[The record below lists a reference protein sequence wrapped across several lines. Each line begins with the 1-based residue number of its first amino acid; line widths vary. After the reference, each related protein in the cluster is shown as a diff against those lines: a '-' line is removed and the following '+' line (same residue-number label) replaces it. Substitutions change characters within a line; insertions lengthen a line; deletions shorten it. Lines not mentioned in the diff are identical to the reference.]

1 MYLLHAFADSSVRTL
16 QEITYY
22 FGEQEIPL
30 RRLTLLFKSLYTQV
44 CGTRR
49 RSRALPSRLCCR
61 CRTGKVIVSPADT
74 KENATPDA
82 TTKESATKREIS
94 VEIPVEDVTR
104 QTDALI
110 QKYQKVARIPGFRR
124 GHVPASIIRQRFS
137 EEIKTDMVE
146 ALIPRFFR
154 QEAERLSL
162 HPVSQPRVTDLHL
175 HDGEP
180 LRFKAAFEVLPAIK
194 LEGYKELRAEKPEIA
209 VSEADVE
216 QALADLRERHASFN
230 PIEGRALADG
240 DFAQVSLD
248 GHPKAE
254 PKSGEAK
261 TGESKSDEGQ
271 PVHMDEV
278 LVEIA
283 GQNTMPEF
291 TEHLRGTN
299 PGDER
304 SFDVNYPQDTE
315 DKRLAGKTFTYA
327 VKVQAIKQK
336 SLPELNDEFAKT
348 LGEFQTVDDL
358 RKAVREQMESE
369 RKHRAEHE
377 AKEKL
382 VKELIQR
389 NDFEVPDSL
398 IEQQID
404 IRLERGLRA
413 LAAQGLTAEQMKKM
427 DLPRLRAG
435 QRDQA
440 VHDVKAALLLE
451 RVAEEENIQV
461 SDEEFDRELEALAR
475 QSKQTSEAVR
485 ARLTRDGGLDR
496 IRTRIRNEKT
506 LEFLY
511 HQSA

>member
-1 MYLLHAFADSSVRTL
+1 M
-16 QEITYY
+16 
-22 FGEQEIPL
+22 
-30 RRLTLLFKSLYTQV
+30 
-44 CGTRR
+44 
-49 RSRALPSRLCCR
+49 
-61 CRTGKVIVSPADT
+61 SPA
-74 KENATPDA
+74 E
-82 TTKESATKREIS
+82 TKESTTKREIE
-94 VEIPVEDVTR
+94 VEIPVEDVAR
-104 QTDALI
+104 QTDSLI

-154 QEAERLSL
+154 REAERLSL

-180 LRFKAAFEVLPAIK
+180 LRFKAAFEVLPEIK
-194 LEGYKELRAEKPEIA
+194 LEGYKELRADKPEIA

-230 PIEGRALADG
+230 PVEGRALADG

-248 GHPKAE
+248 GNPRSGDDAE
-254 PKSGEAK
+254 GKSG
-261 TGESKSDEGQ
+261 EGQ

-283 GQNTMPEF
+283 GKNTMPEF
-291 TEHLRGTN
+291 TENLRGTSA
-299 PGDER
+299 GDER
-304 SFDVNYPQDTE
+304 TFDVHYPEDTQ
-315 DKRLAGKTFTYA
+315 DKRLAGKTFSYA

-336 SLPELNDEFAKT
+336 SLPELNDEFAKQ

-358 RKAVREQMESE
+358 RKAIREQMESE
-369 RKHRAEHE
+369 RKHQAEHA

-382 VKELIQR
+382 VGELIQR

-413 LAAQGLTAEQMKKM
+413 LAAQGLTTEQMKKM
-427 DLPRLRAG
+427 DLNRLRAG
-435 QRDQA
+435 QREQA
-440 VHDVKAALLLE
+440 IHDVKAALLLE
-451 RVAEEENIQV
+451 RVAEEENIQIG
-461 SDEEFDRELEALAR
+461 DEELNRELEALAK

-511 HQSA
+511 RQSA

>member
-1 MYLLHAFADSSVRTL
+1 MGR
-16 QEITYY
+16 
-22 FGEQEIPL
+22 FGKA
-30 RRLTLLFKSLYTQV
+30 T
-44 CGTRR
+44 
-49 RSRALPSRLCCR
+49 
-61 CRTGKVIVSPADT
+61 VSPTDIKDDAA
-74 KENATPDA
+74 KEGPVKDSLI
-82 TTKESATKREIS
+82 KESSTKREIQI
-94 VEIPVEDVTR
+94 EIPVDDVNR
-104 QTDALI
+104 QTDAII

-162 HPVSQPRVTDLHL
+162 HPVSQPRVTDLRL

-180 LRFKAAFEVLPAIK
+180 LRFKAAFEVLPEIK
-194 LEGYKELRAEKPEIA
+194 LQGYKELRADKPEIA

-216 QALADLRERHASFN
+216 QAINDLRERQAAFN
-230 PIEGRALADG
+230 PVEGRALADG

-248 GHPKAE
+248 GIPKAADV
-254 PKSGEAK
+254 PKDDQKKEGK
-261 TGESKSDEGQ
+261 KDDGQ

-283 GQNTMPEF
+283 GKNTMPEF
-291 TEHLRGTN
+291 SEHLRGAV

-304 SFDVNYPQDTE
+304 TFDVSYPEDTQ
-315 DKRLAGKTFTYA
+315 DKRLAGKTFTYT

-336 SLPELNDEFAKT
+336 SLPQLNDEFAKS
-348 LGEFQTVDDL
+348 LGEFQTADDI
-358 RKAVREQMESE
+358 KKVIREQIEAE
-369 RKHRAEHE
+369 RKHEAEHA

-382 VKELIQR
+382 VGELIQR
-389 NDFEVPDSL
+389 NEFEVPDSL
-398 IEQQID
+398 IDQQID
-404 IRLERGLRA
+404 IRIERGLRA

-427 DLPRLRAG
+427 DLQRLRVG

-440 VHDVKAALLLE
+440 IHDVKAALLLE
-451 RVAEEENIQV
+451 RVAEEENVQV
-461 SDEEFDRELEALAR
+461 SDEELNQELEALAR

-506 LEFLY
+506 LDFLY
-511 HQSA
+511 RQSA

>member
-1 MYLLHAFADSSVRTL
+1 MSPTDIKDS
-16 QEITYY
+16 
-22 FGEQEIPL
+22 
-30 RRLTLLFKSLYTQV
+30 
-44 CGTRR
+44 
-49 RSRALPSRLCCR
+49 A
-61 CRTGKVIVSPADT
+61 T
-74 KENATPDA
+74 KDS
-82 TTKESATKREIS
+82 TTKESTTKREIQ
-94 VEIPVEDVTR
+94 VEIPVADVNR
-104 QTDALI
+104 QTDSLI

-146 ALIPRFFR
+146 ALIPRYFR
-154 QEAERLSL
+154 QEAERLGI

-180 LRFKAAFEVLPAIK
+180 LRFKAAFEVLPEIK
-194 LEGYKELRAEKPEIA
+194 LEGYKELRADKPEIA

-216 QALADLRERHASFN
+216 HALADLRERHASFN
-230 PIEGRALADG
+230 PVEGRALADG

-248 GHPKAE
+248 GNPKPGE
-254 PKSGEAK
+254 SESETESETESGTESGTRPGTKSG
-261 TGESKSDEGQ
+261 EGQ

-283 GQNTMPEF
+283 GKDTMPEF
-291 TEHLRGTN
+291 TEHLRGTS
-299 PGDER
+299 PGDDR
-304 SFDVNYPQDTE
+304 TFDVNYPEDTQ
-315 DKRLAGKTFTYA
+315 DKRLAGKTFTYT
-327 VKVQAIKQK
+327 VKVQSIKQK
-336 SLPELNDEFAKT
+336 SLPELNEEFAKQ
-348 LGEFQTVDDL
+348 LGEFQTVDDV
-358 RKAVREQMESE
+358 RKAIREQMESE
-369 RKHRAEHE
+369 RKNQAERE

-382 VKELIQR
+382 VGELIQR

-427 DLPRLRAG
+427 DLSRLRVG
-435 QRDQA
+435 QREQA
-440 VHDVKAALLLE
+440 IHDVKAALLLE
-451 RVAEEENIQV
+451 RVAEEENVQV
-461 SDEEFDRELEALAR
+461 SDEELNQELESLAK

-506 LEFLY
+506 LDFLY
-511 HQSA
+511 DQSA

>member
-1 MYLLHAFADSSVRTL
+1 M
-16 QEITYY
+16 
-22 FGEQEIPL
+22 
-30 RRLTLLFKSLYTQV
+30 
-44 CGTRR
+44 
-49 RSRALPSRLCCR
+49 
-61 CRTGKVIVSPADT
+61 SPAEIKDST
-74 KENATPDA
+74 NEN
-82 TTKESATKREIS
+82 TTKESATKREIQ
-94 VEIPVEDVTR
+94 VEIPVEDVNR
-104 QTDALI
+104 QTESLI

-175 HDGEP
+175 HEGEP
-180 LRFKAAFEVLPAIK
+180 LRFKAAFEVLPEIK
-194 LEGYKELRAEKPEIA
+194 LEGYKELRADKPEIA

-216 QALADLRERHASFN
+216 QALTDLRERHASFN
-230 PIEGRALADG
+230 TVEGRALADG

-248 GHPKAE
+248 GTPKTGQT
-254 PKSGEAK
+254 SGEAK
-261 TGESKSDEGQ
+261 TEDGQ

-283 GQNTMPEF
+283 GGNTMPEF
-291 TEHLRGTN
+291 TEHLRGTSA
-299 PGDER
+299 GDER
-304 SFDVNYPQDTE
+304 TFDVNYPEDTQ

-336 SLPELNDEFAKT
+336 SLPELNDEFAKQ
-348 LGEFQTVDDL
+348 LGEFQTMDDV
-358 RKAVREQMESE
+358 RKAIREQMESE
-369 RKHRAEHE
+369 RKHEAQHA

-382 VKELIQR
+382 VGELIQR

-427 DLPRLRAG
+427 DLNRLRAG
-435 QRDQA
+435 QREQA
-440 VHDVKAALLLE
+440 IHDVKAALLLE
-451 RVAEEENIQV
+451 RVAEEENVQV
-461 SDEEFDRELEALAR
+461 SDEELNQELEALAR

-511 HQSA
+511 QQSA

>member
-1 MYLLHAFADSSVRTL
+1 M
-16 QEITYY
+16 
-22 FGEQEIPL
+22 
-30 RRLTLLFKSLYTQV
+30 
-44 CGTRR
+44 
-49 RSRALPSRLCCR
+49 
-61 CRTGKVIVSPADT
+61 SPAET
-74 KENATPDA
+74 KETPSKDGSNDDSLSKQE
-82 TTKESATKREIS
+82 TPNTSSTKREIE
-94 VEIPVEDVTR
+94 VEIPVADVNR
-104 QTDALI
+104 QTESLI

-146 ALIPRFFR
+146 ALIPQFFR
-154 QEAERLSL
+154 REAERLSL

-180 LRFKAAFEVLPAIK
+180 LRFKAAFEVLPEIK
-194 LEGYKELRAEKPEIA
+194 LEGYKELRADKPEIA
-209 VSEADVE
+209 VTAEDVE
-216 QALADLRERHASFN
+216 KALTDLRERHATFN
-230 PIEGRALADG
+230 PVEGRALADG

-248 GHPKAE
+248 GHPKLGE
-254 PKSGEAK
+254 VKPGEAK
-261 TGESKSDEGQ
+261 ADKGQ

-299 PGDER
+299 AGDER
-304 SFDVNYPQDTE
+304 TFDVNYPEDTQ
-315 DKRLAGKTFTYA
+315 DKRLAGKTFAYT
-327 VKVQAIKQK
+327 VKVQSVKQK
-336 SLPELNDEFAKT
+336 SLPELNDEFAKS
-348 LGEFQTVDDL
+348 LGEFQAVDDV
-358 RKAVREQMESE
+358 RKAIREQMEAE
-369 RKHRAEHE
+369 RKHEAERT

-382 VKELIQR
+382 VGELIER
-389 NDFEVPDSL
+389 NDFEVPESL

-404 IRLERGLRA
+404 IRIERGLRA

-427 DLPRLRAG
+427 DLNRLRAG
-435 QRDQA
+435 QHDQA

-461 SDEEFDRELEALAR
+461 SDEEFERELEALAR

-485 ARLTRDGGLDR
+485 ARLTQDGGLDR

-506 LEFLY
+506 LDFLY
-511 HQSA
+511 RQSA

>member
-1 MYLLHAFADSSVRTL
+1 M
-16 QEITYY
+16 
-22 FGEQEIPL
+22 
-30 RRLTLLFKSLYTQV
+30 
-44 CGTRR
+44 
-49 RSRALPSRLCCR
+49 
-61 CRTGKVIVSPADT
+61 SPAEIKDG
-74 KENATPDA
+74 
-82 TTKESATKREIS
+82 TTKESTTPENTTPESTTKASATKREIA
-94 VEIPVEDVTR
+94 VEIPVEDVNR
-104 QTDALI
+104 QTDTLI

-146 ALIPRFFR
+146 ALVPRFFR
-154 QEAERLSL
+154 REAERLSL
-162 HPVSQPRVTDLHL
+162 HPVSQPRVTDLRL
-175 HDGEP
+175 HEGEP
-180 LRFKAAFEVLPAIK
+180 LRFKAAFEVLPEIK
-194 LEGYKELRAEKPEIA
+194 LEGYKELRADKPEIA

-230 PIEGRALADG
+230 PVEGRALADG

-248 GHPKAE
+248 GNPKADQKSGDRKSGDRKSGDQ
-254 PKSGEAK
+254 KSGE
-261 TGESKSDEGQ
+261 GKSGEGQ

-283 GQNTMPEF
+283 GKNTMPEF
-291 TEHLRGTN
+291 TEHLRGSIA
-299 PGDER
+299 GDER
-304 SFDVNYPQDTE
+304 TFDVNYPEDTE
-315 DKRLAGKTFTYA
+315 DKRLAGKAFSYA
-327 VKVQAIKQK
+327 VKVQSIKQK
-336 SLPELNDEFAKT
+336 SLPELNDEFAKQ
-348 LGEFQTVDDL
+348 LGEFQTMDDV
-358 RKAVREQMESE
+358 RKTIREQMESE
-369 RKHRAEHE
+369 RKHEAEHA
-377 AKEKL
+377 AKVKL
-382 VKELIQR
+382 VGELILR
-389 NDFEVPDSL
+389 YDFVVPDSL

-427 DLPRLRAG
+427 DLQRLRVG
-435 QRDQA
+435 QREQA
-440 VHDVKAALLLE
+440 IHDVKAALLLE

-461 SDEEFDRELEALAR
+461 GDEEFDRELEALAK

>member
-1 MYLLHAFADSSVRTL
+1 
-16 QEITYY
+16 
-22 FGEQEIPL
+22 
-30 RRLTLLFKSLYTQV
+30 
-44 CGTRR
+44 
-49 RSRALPSRLCCR
+49 
-61 CRTGKVIVSPADT
+61 VSPTET
-74 KENATPDA
+74 KDSATKDGA
-82 TTKESATKREIS
+82 IKDSATKREIQ
-94 VEIPVEDVTR
+94 VEIPVEDVAR
-104 QTDALI
+104 QTDSLI

-146 ALIPRFFR
+146 ALVPRFFR

-180 LRFKAAFEVLPAIK
+180 LRFKAAFEVLPEIK
-194 LEGYKELRAEKPEIA
+194 LQGYKELRADKPEIA

-216 QALADLRERHASFN
+216 QAFADLRERHASFN
-230 PIEGRALADG
+230 PVEGRALADG

-254 PKSGEAK
+254 PASGEGK
-261 TGESKSDEGQ
+261 PGEGKPAEGQ

-283 GQNTMPEF
+283 GKNTMPEF

-304 SFDVNYPQDTE
+304 TFDVSYPEDTQ
-315 DKRLAGKTFTYA
+315 DKRLAGKTFSYA

-336 SLPELNDEFAKT
+336 SLPELNDEFAKQ
-348 LGEFQTVDDL
+348 LGQFQTMDDV
-358 RKAVREQMESE
+358 RKAIREQMEAE
-369 RKHRAEHE
+369 RKHEAEHA

-382 VKELIQR
+382 VGELIQR

-427 DLPRLRAG
+427 DLNRLRVG
-435 QRDQA
+435 QREQA
-440 VHDVKAALLLE
+440 IHDVKAALLLE
-451 RVAEEENIQV
+451 RVAEEENVQV
-461 SDEEFDRELEALAR
+461 SDEEVNRELEALAK

-506 LEFLY
+506 LDFLY
-511 HQSA
+511 RQSA

>member
-1 MYLLHAFADSSVRTL
+1 M
-16 QEITYY
+16 
-22 FGEQEIPL
+22 
-30 RRLTLLFKSLYTQV
+30 
-44 CGTRR
+44 
-49 RSRALPSRLCCR
+49 
-61 CRTGKVIVSPADT
+61 SPAEIKDST
-74 KENATPDA
+74 NEN
-82 TTKESATKREIS
+82 TTKESATKREIE
-94 VEIPVEDVTR
+94 VEIPVEDVNR
-104 QTDALI
+104 QTESLI

-162 HPVSQPRVTDLHL
+162 HPISQPRVTDLHL
-175 HDGEP
+175 HDGQP
-180 LRFKAAFEVLPAIK
+180 LRFKAAFEVLPEIK
-194 LEGYKELRAEKPEIA
+194 LEGYKDLRADKPEIA
-209 VSEADVE
+209 VSEEDVE
-216 QALADLRERHASFN
+216 KALTDLRERQAAFN
-230 PIEGRALADG
+230 PVEGRSLADG

-248 GHPKAE
+248 GHPKSDGTE
-254 PKSGEAK
+254 PKG
-261 TGESKSDEGQ
+261 DGQ

-283 GQNTMPEF
+283 GGNTMPEF
-291 TEHLRGTN
+291 TEHLRGAT

-304 SFDVNYPQDTE
+304 TFDVSYPDDTQ
-315 DKRLAGKTFTYA
+315 DKRLAGKTFSYA

-336 SLPELNDEFAKT
+336 SLPELNDEFAKS
-348 LGEFQTVDDL
+348 LGEFQTIDDL
-358 RKAVREQMESE
+358 RKAVRENIEAE
-369 RKHRAEHE
+369 RKHEAQLA

-382 VKELIQR
+382 VGELIQR

-398 IEQQID
+398 VEQQID

-427 DLPRLRAG
+427 DLNRLRVG

-451 RVAEEENIQV
+451 RVAEEENVQV
-461 SDEEFDRELEALAR
+461 SDEELNHELEALAR

-485 ARLTRDGGLDR
+485 ARLTQDGGLDR
-496 IRTRIRNEKT
+496 IRNRIRNEKT

-511 HQSA
+511 QQSA

>member
-1 MYLLHAFADSSVRTL
+1 M
-16 QEITYY
+16 
-22 FGEQEIPL
+22 
-30 RRLTLLFKSLYTQV
+30 
-44 CGTRR
+44 
-49 RSRALPSRLCCR
+49 
-61 CRTGKVIVSPADT
+61 SPAEIKDST
-74 KENATPDA
+74 TDS
-82 TTKESATKREIS
+82 TTKESATKREIQ
-94 VEIPVEDVTR
+94 VEIPVADVNR
-104 QTDALI
+104 QTDSLI

-154 QEAERLSL
+154 QEAEKLSL

-180 LRFKAAFEVLPAIK
+180 LRFKAAFEVLPEIK

-230 PIEGRALADG
+230 PVEGRALADG

-248 GHPKAE
+248 GNPKAGE
-254 PKSGEAK
+254 PK
-261 TGESKSDEGQ
+261 TGESKSGEGQ

-291 TEHLRGTN
+291 TEHLRGTG

-304 SFDVNYPQDTE
+304 TFDVNYPEDTQ
-315 DKRLAGKTFTYA
+315 DKRLAGKTFSYA

-336 SLPELNDEFAKT
+336 SLPELNDEFAKQ

-358 RKAVREQMESE
+358 RKAIREQMESE
-369 RKHRAEHE
+369 RKHQAEHA

-382 VKELIQR
+382 VGELIQR

-413 LAAQGLTAEQMKKM
+413 LAAQGLTTEQMKKM
-427 DLPRLRAG
+427 DLNRLRAG
-435 QRDQA
+435 QREQA
-440 VHDVKAALLLE
+440 IHDVKAALLLE
-451 RVAEEENIQV
+451 RVAEEENIQIG
-461 SDEEFDRELEALAR
+461 DEELNRELEALAK

-511 HQSA
+511 RQSA

>member
-1 MYLLHAFADSSVRTL
+1 MSPTDIKDS
-16 QEITYY
+16 
-22 FGEQEIPL
+22 
-30 RRLTLLFKSLYTQV
+30 
-44 CGTRR
+44 
-49 RSRALPSRLCCR
+49 A
-61 CRTGKVIVSPADT
+61 T
-74 KENATPDA
+74 KES
-82 TTKESATKREIS
+82 TTKESATKREIQ
-94 VEIPVEDVTR
+94 VEIPVADVNR
-104 QTDALI
+104 QTDSLI

-146 ALIPRFFR
+146 ALIPRYFR
-154 QEAERLSL
+154 QEAERLGI

-175 HDGEP
+175 HEGEP
-180 LRFKAAFEVLPAIK
+180 LRFKAAFEVLPEIK
-194 LEGYKELRAEKPEIA
+194 LEGYKELRADKPEIA

-230 PIEGRALADG
+230 PVEGRALADG

-248 GHPKAE
+248 GNPKPGE
-254 PKSGEAK
+254 SESETESETKSG
-261 TGESKSDEGQ
+261 TKSGEGQ

-283 GQNTMPEF
+283 GKDTMPEF
-291 TEHLRGTN
+291 TEHLRGAS
-299 PGDER
+299 PGDDR
-304 SFDVNYPQDTE
+304 TFDVNYPEDTQ
-315 DKRLAGKTFTYA
+315 DKRLAGKTFSYA
-327 VKVQAIKQK
+327 VKVQSIKQK
-336 SLPELNDEFAKT
+336 SLPELNDEFAKQ
-348 LGEFQTVDDL
+348 LGEFQTVDDV
-358 RKAVREQMESE
+358 RKAIREQIESE
-369 RKHRAEHE
+369 RKHQAQHE

-382 VKELIQR
+382 VGELIQR

-427 DLPRLRAG
+427 DLTRLRVG
-435 QRDQA
+435 QREQA
-440 VHDVKAALLLE
+440 IHDVKAALLLE
-451 RVAEEENIQV
+451 RVAEEENVQV
-461 SDEEFDRELEALAR
+461 SDEELNQELESLAR

>member
-1 MYLLHAFADSSVRTL
+1 M
-16 QEITYY
+16 
-22 FGEQEIPL
+22 
-30 RRLTLLFKSLYTQV
+30 
-44 CGTRR
+44 
-49 RSRALPSRLCCR
+49 
-61 CRTGKVIVSPADT
+61 SPTDL
-74 KENATPDA
+74 N
-82 TTKESATKREIS
+82 ESATKESSTKREIV
-94 VEIPVEDVTR
+94 VEIPVADVAR
-104 QTDALI
+104 QTDSLI

-180 LRFKAAFEVLPAIK
+180 LRFKAAFEVLPEIK
-194 LEGYKELRAEKPEIA
+194 LEGYKELRADKPEIA

-216 QALADLRERHASFN
+216 QALADLRERHANFN
-230 PIEGRALADG
+230 PVEGRPLADG

-248 GHPKAE
+248 GNP
-254 PKSGEAK
+254 K
-261 TGESKSDEGQ
+261 TGEGQ

-283 GQNTMPEF
+283 GKNTMPEF
-291 TEHLRGTN
+291 TEHLRGASA
-299 PGDER
+299 GDER
-304 SFDVNYPQDTE
+304 TFDVNYPEDTQ
-315 DKRLAGKTFTYA
+315 DKRLAGKTFSYA
-327 VKVQAIKQK
+327 VKVGAIKQK
-336 SLPELNDEFAKT
+336 SLPELNDEFAKQ
-348 LGEFQTVDDL
+348 LGAFQTVDDL
-358 RKAVREQMESE
+358 RKAVREQIESE
-369 RKHRAEHE
+369 RKHEAEHA
-377 AKEKL
+377 AKDKL
-382 VKELIQR
+382 VQELIQR

-398 IEQQID
+398 TEQQID

-427 DLPRLRAG
+427 DLQRLRAG
-435 QRDQA
+435 QREQA
-440 VHDVKAALLLE
+440 IHDVKAALLLE

-461 SDEEFDRELEALAR
+461 SDEELDRELESLAR

-506 LEFLY
+506 LDFLY
-511 HQSA
+511 RQSA